1 MDMEKRL
8 RDVMDRS
15 VEERQIAGMNLL
27 VKRDGQE
34 ICYCQCGLADRE
46 KGRAFSRDTI
56 LRLFSQTKPV
66 TAAAAMILMERGMVD
81 IQQPVEDFLPE
92 FAGQQVLCE
101 QGCRASRQQMTVKDL
116 LHMTSGLAYPH
127 PESAAGRYADSV
139 YAQANRRLRTENPM
153 TTRELA
159 ARLAQGPLEFE
170 PGSSWQYGASA
181 DVLGALIE
189 AATGRCLAGFMEEEI
204 FAPLGMEDTGFWV
217 VPKKQERLAVTYE
230 TVRREDGKNDLIP
243 YGEDHL
249 GIQSRMEREPALASG
264 GAGLASTLDDYMRF
278 AEMLLGEGQRLGVRI
293 LRPATVR
300 FLTGGQLSAVQQE
313 PFHRQVGLEGYSY
326 ANLMRV
332 CKNPA
337 RAGTFTTEGEY
348 GWDGWLGV
356 YFANFPKEKLT
367 ILMGMQAKD
376 GCTFPLAR
384 KLRNVVVG
392 SLC

>member
-1 MDMEKRL
+1 MDMKKRL
-8 RDVMDRS
+8 QDVM
-15 VEERQIAGMNLL
+15 ERAVGEAQIAGMNLL
-27 VKRDGQE
+27 VKKDGRE
-34 ICYCQCGLADRE
+34 ICYCQSGLADRE
-46 KGRAFSRDTI
+46 KGRDFSRDTI

-66 TAAAAMILMERGMVD
+66 TAAAAMILMERGIVD

-92 FAGQQVLCE
+92 FAGQKVLS
-101 QGCRASRQQMTVKDL
+101 GGSWTVSGQQMTVRDL
-116 LHMTSGLAYPH
+116 LNMTSGLAYPH
-127 PESAAGRYADSV
+127 QESEAGRYADGV
-139 YAQANRRLRTENPM
+139 YGEAIRRLRTDRPM

-159 ARLAQGPLEFE
+159 VRLAQGPLEFE
-170 PGSSWQYGASA
+170 PGSSWQYGSSA

-189 AATGRCLAGFMEEEI
+189 AASGRRLADFMRDEI
-204 FAPLGMEDTGFWV
+204 FAPLGMTDTDFWV
-217 VPKKQERLAVTYE
+217 PQEKQDRLAVSYE
-230 TVRREDGKNDLIP
+230 TVRKEGGENRLIP
-243 YGEDHL
+243 YEGDNL
-249 GIQSRMEREPALASG
+249 AIASRMEREPAFASG

-278 AEMLLGEGQRLGVRI
+278 AEMLLGEGQRSGVRI
-293 LRPATVR
+293 LRPAAVR
-300 FLTGGQLSAVQQE
+300 FLTGGQLSGRQQE

-337 RAGTFTTEGEY
+337 RAGTFTLEGEY

-384 KLRNVVVG
+384 KLRNVIVS
-392 SLC
+392 SL